1 MLSFAR
7 SVPYRLLMPAAL
19 NSGSDRGEALG
30 EETSSIGIAAHALVP
45 RDLVQGSFLGADA
58 TRPAQRHHPTKCAPI
73 KAADRSKLS
82 KNKVPPAPENPCG
95 FVTAMSAATNHRK
108 LRTVTPA

>member
-1 MLSFAR
+1 
-7 SVPYRLLMPAAL
+7 LLIPAAL

-30 EETSSIGIAAHALVP
+30 EKTSSIGIAAHALVP

-95 FVTAMSAATNHRK
+95 FVTAMRRRDETIENCER
-108 LRTVTPA
+108 